1 MVDKASA
8 RDRMVEL
15 LQQDPAIG
23 AAEAGRA
30 LDISRQRAHK
40 LLEDLRPEIV
50 GATAPRLRVGAAG
63 GSRHFTVAILLVAV
77 DLTDRGWQVFM
88 PTTPHNA
95 TCDLVAVSSDGAKVQ
110 RIEVRTAKRRLEEIE
125 YTEPRGGV
133 FDRLALVITGE
144 PVLYRPAFR

>member
-15 LQQDPAIG
+15 LQQDPEIG
-23 AAEAGRA
+23 AAEAGRV
-30 LDISRQRAHK
+30 LNISRQRAHQ
-40 LLEDLRPEIV
+40 LLDGLRPEIV
-50 GATAPRLRVGAAG
+50 DSTAPQLRVGAASG
-63 GSRHFTVAILLVAV
+63 TKRFTVAILLVAV

-95 TCDLVAVSSDGAKVQ
+95 TCDLVAVSADGAKVQ
-110 RIEVRTAKRRLEEIE
+110 RIEVRTAKRRLEQVE